1 MRSGYYKKLNVL
13 PIKEGELISYDPL
26 TEDIEVSII
35 QDAFERENAKTVG
48 YYAMFE
54 YLNGFR
60 KCMYWT
66 KDKMLAHADR
76 YSMAFSKDGGDVK
89 TRFGTKH
96 KVSFAEYEAGNF
108 PKTDAWMYS
117 SFWYKDFDGMAMKT
131 MLRQL
136 ISKWGVMSTELET
149 AYLQD
154 TAEDQT
160 GNGFQNPD
168 FLLETDPF
176 NETGEVVSSQTAD
189 PATGEVMEEITMDE
203 L

>member
-1 MRSGYYKKLNVL
+1 ML

-48 YYAMFE
+48 YYSMFE

-96 KVSFAEYEAGNF
+96 KVSFAEYEAGNW

-117 SFWYKDFDGMAMKT
+117 SFCYRDFDGMAMKT

-154 TAEDQT
+154 TAEDQA
-160 GNGFQNPD
+160 GGGFQNPD

-176 NETGEVVSSQTAD
+176 TETGEVVSSQTAD
-189 PATGEVMEEITMDE
+189 PTTGEVMEEITLDD